1 MDPRLARI
9 AEDPANQIFDVV
21 FFPDR
26 VYHQAYL
33 NATRSSRYRYH
44 VHEVRGYQ
52 ELQCLKGQV
61 FLDGAF
67 LCHFLRIEYRGSRL
81 TEVVRTKD
89 RFLRNSCD
97 AWIRL
102 TDDSGRQAATDPQR
116 LVTLHYD
123 DWVNA
128 FQAEIWSTLQT
139 PATVRHDTAVLS
151 MMGHGNQITR
161 VSELDA
167 LMADETS
174 IAKVEVAFREP
185 SRYFPFGKAIGTD
198 DLAWD
203 NNFGRT
209 HQAPI
214 VNQPSATQNTVS
226 DSNYLLDFQRGWYKQ
241 LGDVSPVEYRNAMML
256 GDANGRY
263 TNPDAAADN
272 IIQMRWL
279 FQRELGGSMVFFHQV
294 TIPPGKVE
302 GNHQHVGSEEL
313 YFIIEGSGFAYLR
326 VGDDPTLG
334 DETNPK
340 FPIVPREVFGLGMKN
355 FFELPV
361 EPGSMIFTKS
371 GGMHGIRNPATS
383 AGPLRF
389 VAFLYHSS

>member
-1 MDPRLARI
+1 
-9 AEDPANQIFDVV
+9 
-21 FFPDR
+21 
-26 VYHQAYL
+26 
-33 NATRSSRYRYH
+33 
-44 VHEVRGYQ
+44 
-52 ELQCLKGQV
+52 
-61 FLDGAF
+61 
-67 LCHFLRIEYRGSRL
+67 
-81 TEVVRTKD
+81 
-89 RFLRNSCD
+89 
-97 AWIRL
+97 L

-151 MMGHGNQITR
+151 MMGRGNQITR
-161 VSELDA
+161 VPELDA

-185 SRYFPFGKAIGTD
+185 SRYFPFGKAIGAD

-214 VNQPSATQNTVS
+214 VNQPSASQNTVS
-226 DSNYLLDFQRGWYKQ
+226 DSNYLLDFQRGWYKR
-241 LGDVSPVEYRNAMML
+241 LSDVSPVEYRNAMML

-294 TIPPGKVE
+294 TIEPGKVE

-334 DETNPK
+334 DETHPK
-340 FPIVPREVFGLGMKN
+340 FPIVPREVFGLGMKD

>member
-1 MDPRLARI
+1 MDPRLLRI
-9 AEDPANQIFDVV
+9 ADDPANQIFAVV

-26 VYHQAYL
+26 IYHQAYL
-33 NATRSSRYRYH
+33 NATRSPRYHYH

-61 FLDGAF
+61 FLDGTF
-67 LCHFLRIEYRGSRL
+67 LCHFLRIEYRATRL

-89 RFLRNSCD
+89 RFLRNSCS

-102 TDDSGRQAATDPQR
+102 TDNQGRQAETNGNR
-116 LVTLHYD
+116 LVTLQYD

-128 FQAEIWSTLQT
+128 FQAEIWSTLEA
-139 PATVRHDTAVLS
+139 PPTVRHDASVLS
-151 MMGHGNQITR
+151 LMGRGNQITR
-161 VSELDA
+161 VPELDA
-167 LMADETS
+167 LMADEVS
-174 IAKVEVAFREP
+174 IAKVELAFREP
-185 SRYFPFGKAIGTD
+185 RHYFPFGKIIPDA

-209 HQAPI
+209 HQAVI
-214 VNQPSATQNTVS
+214 VPQPSAPQNTVQ
-226 DSNYLLDFQRGWYKQ
+226 DLNYLLDFQRGWYKK
-241 LGDVSPVEYRNAMML
+241 LSDVNPVEYRNAMML
-256 GDANGRY
+256 GDSNGHY
-263 TNPDAAADN
+263 TNPDADPNN

-279 FQRELGGSMVFFHQV
+279 FQRELGGSMVFFHHV
-294 TIPPGKVE
+294 TISPGKVE

-326 VGDDPTLG
+326 VGDDPALG

-340 FPIVPREVFGLGMKN
+340 YPIVPREVFGLGMKN

-361 EPGSMIFTKS
+361 APGSMIFTKS
-371 GGMHGIRNPATS
+371 GGMHGIRNPDTS
-383 AGPLRF
+383 TGPLRF
-389 VAFLYHSS
+389 VAFLYQSS